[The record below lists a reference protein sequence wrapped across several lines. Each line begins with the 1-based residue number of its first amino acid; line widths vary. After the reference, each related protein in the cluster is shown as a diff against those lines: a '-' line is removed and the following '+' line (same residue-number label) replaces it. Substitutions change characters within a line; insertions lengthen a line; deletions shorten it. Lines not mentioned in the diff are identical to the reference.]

1 MRVVSASDAAFLLY
15 HYLQVALFLRVL
27 WIHLSIM
34 AMVKP
39 LDTILVGLNLN
50 VLCVIMDFYRWNRYT
65 KTLESIVIS

>member
-1 MRVVSASDAAFLLY
+1 MMVVSASDVASLLY

-27 WIHLSIM
+27 WIHLLIM
-34 AMVKP
+34 AMVRP
-39 LDTILVGLNLN
+39 LETILVGLNMN